1 MLGGELAAL
10 FEDGAEAGRVFSEV
24 TDAVGAS
31 LLDAFEG
38 AIERGESLSDVLK
51 GLALDMAEIA
61 LKAAGNA
68 VLGSILGGL
77 FGGLGAAAGG
87 GRAATAGTSIPGGIG
102 GFAKGG
108 AFARDETMARNLKA
122 FARGG
127 IVDTPEAFAFAN
139 GLGIMGEA
147 GPEAILPLARARSGE
162 LGVRA
167 MIGNRSAAGGSAPAA
182 AGMTVFIDARG
193 ADREG
198 LARVERKVHELHGE
212 LIRVNQSIE
221 PRALRAWRDVRRR
234 GGFR

>member
-1 MLGGELAAL
+1 MNRLA
-10 FEDGAEAGRVFSEV
+10 
-24 TDAVGAS
+24 AS

-68 VLGSILGGL
+68 LLESILGGL
-77 FGGLGAAAGG
+77 LGGLGGGIGGG

-102 GFAKGG
+102 GFAKGA
-108 AFARDETMARNLKA
+108 AFAPDSVMARNIKA

-127 IVDTPEAFAFAN
+127 IVDTPEAFAFAH

-167 MIGNRSAAGGSAPAA
+167 AMSRVGGDAPQDAYRLAA
-182 AGMTVFIDARG
+182 
-193 ADREG
+193 
-198 LARVERKVHELHGE
+198 
-212 LIRVNQSIE
+212 
-221 PRALRAWRDVRRR
+221 
-234 GGFR
+234 